1 MVPADTATAIAIELL
16 CGAAGALAIR
26 WKYPCIKLDAFA
38 TVIVGMIGGYA
49 FTLLA
54 AHVPGIGHF
63 VRNVENAADSA
74 MRGTGGLTPAI
85 LIGVGISGLL
95 GGIFLTVV
103 VALFRNSRGAGK
115 WQA

>member
-16 CGAAGALAIR
+16 CGAAGALAVR
-26 WKYPCIKLDAFA
+26 WRVSGLRFGAFT

-54 AHVPGIGHF
+54 AHVPGIGRF
-63 VRNVENAADSA
+63 VGNVENAADSA
-74 MRGTGGLTPAI
+74 IRGTGGLTPAI

-95 GGIFLTVV
+95 GGIILTIV
-103 VALFRNSRGAGK
+103 VALFRNARGAGK